1 MNKKILFLLFYTT
14 LFLSGC
20 LDYYQETKLKTDG
33 SGEMFVHY
41 TMKVATQQDSMFVS
55 QIGIFSPDSIR
66 KEFSSNYSRI
76 SKIEVYADST
86 DTTMHAKIELTFR
99 NIDSLNQA
107 KAFKD
112 ANFSLKNG
120 AAGQK
125 IFSQFIPPIATGFGI
140 DASKFYVTYVYYM
153 PGDIVAHNA
162 AAISNNKLTWKYK
175 LSEIGMGKTITA
187 TYRPFKLKETPIW
200 IYSLAFIVMAIVII
214 FLFKKNKSI

>member
-1 MNKKILFLLFYTT
+1 
-14 LFLSGC
+14 
-20 LDYYQETKLKTDG
+20 
-33 SGEMFVHY
+33 
-41 TMKVATQQDSMFVS
+41 
-55 QIGIFSPDSIR
+55 
-66 KEFSSNYSRI
+66 
-76 SKIEVYADST
+76 
-86 DTTMHAKIELTFR
+86 
-99 NIDSLNQA
+99 
-107 KAFKD
+107 
-112 ANFSLKNG
+112 
-120 AAGQK
+120 
-125 IFSQFIPPIATGFGI
+125 IATGFGI